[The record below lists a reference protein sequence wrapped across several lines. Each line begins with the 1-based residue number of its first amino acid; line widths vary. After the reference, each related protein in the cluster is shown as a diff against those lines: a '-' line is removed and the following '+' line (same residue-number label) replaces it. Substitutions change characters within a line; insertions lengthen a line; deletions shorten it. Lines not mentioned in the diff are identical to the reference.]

1 MAKFSWLSLA
11 QTLFAT
17 SIPLLQ
23 ESVETRKA
31 PSRSAWLNFGLQT
44 LLGYIATSGNARAV
58 SDAGTQ
64 VATTIENIN
73 VVSPPFAATPTPQR
87 RPVTGGSFLQG

>member
-58 SDAGTQ
+58 SDAGAQ

-73 VVSPPFAATPTPQR
+73 GVGAAATPQR